1 MLDNILNRLYG
12 LNELN
17 EQQAQQLNSL
27 LDVFEENLQLK
38 DDIAIANQQIE
49 ELEINLMEVNETLEI
64 TQNELN
70 ECRNKLNAIQA
81 VISEGLNILNL
92 RNE

>member
-17 EQQAQQLNSL
+17 EQQVQQLNSL
-27 LDVFEENLQLK
+27 LDVFEENKRLK
-38 DDIAIANQQIE
+38 EEITVANQAIE
-49 ELEINLMEVNETLEI
+49 ELEINLMETNETLEI